1 MQIQFLIIALGLL
14 NLFLILLNVKSVLI
28 RFVIISFLTIGA
40 VKAEQFNSIENFSFE
55 LPKGYQIFNKIN
67 LYDVYNHS
75 NKDPLVKTQINL
87 AKQRLKNQSIELL
100 YNFSSHPLN
109 NINILVF
116 DENYKINKKKVL
128 KQCKKILKV
137 EKKVGK
143 RKVELK
149 ECRMHDQPLFADWS
163 MYRENDSSFM
173 EGVVT
178 QQIIFLYKKK
188 EYVITSACWEKCNE
202 TKADLFNLVKS
213 IKF

>member
-1 MQIQFLIIALGLL
+1 MQIQFLIIAFGLL

-40 VKAEQFNSIENFSFE
+40 VKAEQFTSIENFSFE
-55 LPKGYQIFNKIN
+55 LPEGYQIFNKSN
-67 LYDVYNHS
+67 LYEVYNHS
-75 NKDPLVKTQINL
+75 NKDPLVRTQINL
-87 AKQRLKNQSIELL
+87 AKQRLKNQKIELL
-100 YNFSSHPLN
+100 YNFSSHSLN

-116 DENYKINKKKVL
+116 DDNYKVNKKKVL
-128 KQCKKILKV
+128 KQCKKILKI

-173 EGVVT
+173 EGVIT

-188 EYVITSACWEKCNE
+188 EYVITSACWEKCDE

>member
-1 MQIQFLIIALGLL
+1 MNKKILIFFLLL
-14 NLFLILLNVKSVLI
+14 
-28 RFVIISFLTIGA
+28 ISPL
-40 VKAEQFNSIENFSFE
+40 KAEQFNSIENFSFE
-55 LPKGYQIFNKIN
+55 LPEGYQIFNKSN

-116 DENYKINKKKVL
+116 NENYKVNKKKVL
-128 KQCKKILKV
+128 KQCKKILKI

-149 ECRMHDQPLFADWS
+149 ECRMHDEPLFADWS

-188 EYVITSACWEKCNE
+188 EYVITSGCWEKCNE